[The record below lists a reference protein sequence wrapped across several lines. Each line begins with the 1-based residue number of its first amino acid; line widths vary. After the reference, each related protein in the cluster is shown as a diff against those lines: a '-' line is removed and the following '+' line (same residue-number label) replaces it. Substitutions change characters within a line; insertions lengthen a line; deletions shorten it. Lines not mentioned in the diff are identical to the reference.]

1 MIKPGTVT
9 NELMSHN
16 DWMPT
21 LCAIAGEPDIVNK
34 LKAGYTAN
42 GINYKVHLDGF
53 DQSAFLRNVSVIF
66 CAPPAP
72 GKMPSPRRRWR
83 R

>member
-16 DWMPT
+16 DWIPT
-21 LCAIAGEPDIVNK
+21 LCAVAGEPDIVNK

-42 GINYKVHLDGF
+42 GINYKVHLDG
-53 DQSAFLRNVSVIF
+53 LRPEQF
-66 CAPPAP
+66 PAQRQRHR
-72 GKMPSPRRRWR
+72 GEQQRDEKRTRQVLLC
-83 R
+83 